1 MAAYSYRVV
10 KAARIRAMVRALP
23 AALAWLGASAAAQ
36 DISEHEYF
44 SDLIDLKDYTKLL
57 PDLFYFKDL
66 KNAKNS
72 SVIEELEKMYPM
84 AETEFK

>member
-1 MAAYSYRVV
+1 M
-10 KAARIRAMVRALP
+10 
-23 AALAWLGASAAAQ
+23 
-36 DISEHEYF
+36 HEYF

-66 KNAKNS
+66 KNGKNS